1 MANKRDLKKAIHQVT
16 SALFA
21 ECILFKEFIPG
32 VDGNSAD
39 QLLDKI
45 LNFQDEYL
53 KRVNNYGGKGNPAV
67 VKQYFKKLNATIIE
81 DAQGLFNEINAL
93 NK

>member
-1 MANKRDLKKAIHQVT
+1 MANKRELKKAIHQVT
-16 SALFA
+16 AALFA

-32 VDGNSAD
+32 VDSNKAD

-53 KRVNNYGGKGNPAV
+53 KRVVNYGGKENPIL
-67 VKQYFKKLNATIIE
+67 VKKYFKKLNTAIIE
-81 DAQGLFNEINAL
+81 NAQGLFSEINAL

>member
-1 MANKRDLKKAIHQVT
+1 MANKRELKKAIHQVT
-16 SALFA
+16 AALFA

-32 VDGNSAD
+32 VDSDKAD

-53 KRVNNYGGKGNPAV
+53 KRVANYGGKENPAL
-67 VKQYFKKLNATIIE
+67 VKQYFKKLNAAIIE
-81 DAQGLFNEINAL
+81 EAQGVFNEINAL
-93 NK
+93 NN